1 MRKLTLIIWV
11 FAFFSFIDI
20 SMAASTYG
28 SGFYG
33 VGVYGIEVAEPGPS
47 PSSGGGGL
55 EKQAKNYDFTLDKD
69 LIHVL
74 VTQGDTKREKITI
87 LNTGIKPLNM
97 EIEIQGLSKFIL
109 LNEQSFILDPGQS
122 KTINVDIFARENE
135 IPEIYTGRII
145 VKGETVTK
153 NINAI
158 IEVKEKRPLFDL
170 RVDVLTK
177 TVALDED
184 AKAKILILNL
194 GELKDIDGNVVHDY
208 KEESIRI
215 NDRLDL
221 FRNIKVPDNILL
233 GKYIFYAKLNYNN
246 ITATSS
252 DSFDVVE
259 KPALE
264 FAYVAGLTLF
274 NKFLIWLIV
283 VLSLVY
289 CLRKLRTLKLEERI
303 VERFFMKRYKPKE
316 KITVRVIVG
325 NPLNVRNITI
335 ATLTILILTSIFFNI
350 SIREIPLG
358 IVNVLTAV
366 NLSSINPILRFIF
379 LGLIGFLLYELLVIM
394 NILKVSGK
402 GEFKIK
408 FFERIDELKPLNR
421 DIQVLQSVASGVKP
435 IKTENLNNAIRDFNK
450 PTPDYRERV
459 YQMIKDK
466 IEGSNIGF
474 PGYELEITG
483 GSDNAGFPM
492 RYDLEGSAR
501 KGIIL
506 TKGPCVRINEEGMRK
521 KKTVVGNTI
530 WQSTAQVN
538 LKVIKEGKD
547 SLAKILGKE
556 EVKTEENKEN

>member
-194 GELKDIDGNVVHDY
+194 GELKDIDISLYYAIKDFDGNV
-208 KEESIRI
+208 
-215 NDRLDL
+215 
-221 FRNIKVPDNILL
+221 KVPDNILL

-303 VERFFMKRYKPKE
+303 VEKFFMKRYKPKE

-408 FFERIDELKPLNR
+408 FFERIDELKPSNR

-435 IKTENLNNAIRDFNK
+435 IKTENLNNAIRDFDK
-450 PTPDYRERV
+450 LTSDYRERV
-459 YQMIKDK
+459 YQM
-466 IEGSNIGF
+466 
-474 PGYELEITG
+474 L
-483 GSDNAGFPM
+483 
-492 RYDLEGSAR
+492 
-501 KGIIL
+501 
-506 TKGPCVRINEEGMRK
+506 
-521 KKTVVGNTI
+521 
-530 WQSTAQVN
+530 
-538 LKVIKEGKD
+538 
-547 SLAKILGKE
+547 
-556 EVKTEENKEN
+556 KENGIDAATL